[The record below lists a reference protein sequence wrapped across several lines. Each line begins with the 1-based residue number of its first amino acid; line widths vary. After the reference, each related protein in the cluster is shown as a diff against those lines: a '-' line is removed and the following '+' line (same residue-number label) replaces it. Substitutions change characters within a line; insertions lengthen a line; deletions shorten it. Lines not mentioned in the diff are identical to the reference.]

1 MDKLLSISPGLAIW
15 TIVSFLA
22 FFLLL
27 RKIAW
32 GPVLQAL
39 ERREKR
45 IFDAI
50 EAAERAKEESA
61 RALEEQ
67 VEALKRAREEARKI
81 VAEAASEAGARGK
94 EILADSRCEAEKLVE
109 RARLE
114 IRSEETQAI
123 DRVRREAV
131 DLALDAAAKLIG
143 RAMSEADHR
152 RLVEEFVAEATRSA
166 DGKRS

>member
-15 TIVSFLA
+15 TVVSFLA
-22 FFLLL
+22 FFFLL

-50 EAAERAKEESA
+50 EAAERAKEETA
-61 RALEEQ
+61 RVLEQ
-67 VEALKRAREEARKI
+67 QAEALTRAREEARRI
-81 VAEAASEAGARGK
+81 VAEAAAEAGARGE
-94 EILADSRCEAEKLVE
+94 EILAGSQREAERLLE
-109 RARLE
+109 RARVE
-114 IRSEETQAI
+114 IRSEEAQAV

-131 DLALDAAAKLIG
+131 DLALEAAAKLIG

-152 RLVEEFVAEATRSA
+152 RHVEEFVAEATRSA